1 MNMQP
6 HRLNLETSSSQQAI
20 LALQE
25 LNAYLD
31 QYDPLHLIIIGCA
44 IMAITLILLPR
55 LGYCMASA
63 AFLIVASD
71 TISHYYK
78 DVVHIPLEAQTPYL
92 VFLGVF
98 ACVQLYCLL
107 KVFKW
112 L

>member
-1 MNMQP
+1 MQP
-6 HRLNLETSSSQQAI
+6 QRPNLETSASQQAI

-25 LNAYLD
+25 LNMYLN

-55 LGYCMASA
+55 LGYSIASV

-78 DVVHIPLEAQTPYL
+78 DVVHVPLESQTPYL
-92 VFLGVF
+92 VFLGLF
-98 ACVQLYCLL
+98 ACVELYCLL